1 MSEESSPVGLTPLQK
16 SAAIWGCLAFGIA
29 ILAVTR
35 NTSAMVLGA
44 GFFAKFFAV
53 IVGTGFGTLGAML
66 GDGIRRFAMPDGI
79 ITNGGMGSLIQS
91 KLFWMIGPQTIGL
104 LIGVFLGAAL
114 VLG

>member
-1 MSEESSPVGLTPLQK
+1 MSEESIQVGLTPLQK
-16 SAAIWGCLAFGIA
+16 SAAIWGCVAFGIA
-29 ILAVTR
+29 ILSVTR

-53 IVGTGFGTLGAML
+53 IVGTGLGTLGALL

-79 ITNGGMGSLIQS
+79 ITSGGMGTIIQS

-104 LIGVFLGAAL
+104 LIGVFFGAAL

>member
-1 MSEESSPVGLTPLQK
+1 MSEESIQEGLTPLQK
-16 SAAIWGCLAFGIA
+16 SAAIWGCLALGIA
-29 ILAVTR
+29 ILSVTR

-53 IVGTGFGTLGAML
+53 IVGTGLGTVGAML

-79 ITNGGMGSLIQS
+79 ITNGGMGSLIKS

-104 LIGVFLGAAL
+104 LIGVMLGASL